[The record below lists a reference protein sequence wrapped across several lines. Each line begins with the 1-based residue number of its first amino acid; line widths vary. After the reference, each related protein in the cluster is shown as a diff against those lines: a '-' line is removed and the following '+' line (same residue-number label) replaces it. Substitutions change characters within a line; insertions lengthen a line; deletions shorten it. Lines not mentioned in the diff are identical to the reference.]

1 MALGGRLVWSLAVC
15 GLAIA
20 ACGPSDNITLHLGTG
35 IDGLIGHHGPDGTI
49 AYEHLTKE
57 DEPTFTGV
65 IVPATCFV
73 GSPADNSG
81 SNRLMQ
87 QCKVEN
93 GVIKLCRQYSYP
105 SNIDLQTI
113 FGHKIDGLRIS
124 DIGAVHFVK
133 LRIPAITFT
142 GYSPP
147 VDQVSSLST
156 EEKRTFNGVV
166 SFLEEYEAFDYEI
179 VNGVAVKVTISR
191 YRGTKW
197 PL

>member
-1 MALGGRLVWSLAVC
+1 
-15 GLAIA
+15 
-20 ACGPSDNITLHLGTG
+20 
-35 IDGLIGHHGPDGTI
+35 
-49 AYEHLTKE
+49 
-57 DEPTFTGV
+57 
-65 IVPATCFV
+65 
-73 GSPADNSG
+73 
-81 SNRLMQ
+81 MQ